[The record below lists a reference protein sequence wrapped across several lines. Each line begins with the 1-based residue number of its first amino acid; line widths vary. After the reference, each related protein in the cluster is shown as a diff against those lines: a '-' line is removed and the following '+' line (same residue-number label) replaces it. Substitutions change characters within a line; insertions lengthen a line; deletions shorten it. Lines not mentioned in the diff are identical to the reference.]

1 MTTLRTPGDLE
12 GHYASK
18 MWPTQICSIRSQVT
32 KTTLD
37 VKCEEYQSLSDGEKA
52 DLRDYKVVEWF
63 RRSNSRV
70 VKALCDH
77 LLPKRKKGGPK
88 TGHLRQLFM
97 TAQMTSIM
105 NGDNDEIDLDTLEHI
120 WDMPVIK
127 LWADIL
133 ALFEGKGRSGSSSF
147 WSMLWSHQ
155 KR

>member
-1 MTTLRTPGDLE
+1 VA
-12 GHYASK
+12 YAA
-18 MWPTQICSIRSQVT
+18 
-32 KTTLD
+32 TLD
-37 VKCEEYQSLSDGEKA
+37 PVPSQSTLDAKCEEYQSLSDGEKA

-63 RRSNSRV
+63 PRSNSRV
-70 VKALCDH
+70 VETLSHH
-77 LLPKRKKGGPK
+77 LLPKKQEKGGPK

-133 ALFEGKGRSGSSSF
+133 ALFEGKGRS
-147 WSMLWSHQ
+147 
-155 KR
+155 